1 MSSSHTLTHVEERER
16 EEDLHKQEV
25 RGEVFQNRLKTI
37 SNLAVAK
44 GNSKELI
51 REWVKDM
58 KRTFVRR
65 GEAVW
70 ELYHDEGW
78 EKVGKML
85 DRMQN
90 ALIDG
95 KDIVSFPIHISGR
108 ERC

>member
-1 MSSSHTLTHVEERER
+1 MSHPHTFSLDEERER
-16 EEDLHKQEV
+16 ETELHEQRV

-44 GNSKELI
+44 GISKEVM
-51 REWVKDM
+51 RGWAKDM
-58 KRTFVRR
+58 KRTFMRR

-78 EKVGKML
+78 EKVREML
-85 DRMQN
+85 DRIQN
-90 ALIDG
+90 ALIYG

>member
-1 MSSSHTLTHVEERER
+1 MSHPHTFSLDEECER
-16 EEDLHKQEV
+16 EEDLHEQRV

-44 GNSKELI
+44 GNSKEVI
-51 REWVKDM
+51 RGWAKDM
-58 KRTFVRR
+58 ERTFMRR

-78 EKVGKML
+78 EKVRKML
-85 DRMQN
+85 DRMQS
-90 ALIDG
+90 ALVYG
-95 KDIVSFPIHISGR
+95 EDIVSFPIHISGR